1 MVDRSLPG
9 VSSIVGDEKFVS
21 SIIYGFGIMRR
32 DVNRAVPVEPLGF
45 LWIIGLGSYGFAL
58 PGLETDWEMV
68 YSPQRMNRVLRPLT
82 FFYQVGSRINN
93 FLFDHQVRKIGQTP
107 LPVISVGNLAFG
119 GSEKTP
125 LVMHLLSFCIEHKLK
140 PALITRGYKG
150 KWEKSGG
157 VLSDGKNIY
166 GTWQE
171 AGDESFMVSR
181 NFPQVGIFV
190 GRNRLNSCEKAKQA
204 GFTLVLLDDGFQH
217 RKLHRDL
224 DIILFDPGK
233 RIALRESLSSLR
245 RADIILIKKNDGSHA
260 KSQIRHHSP
269 KAKVFSYSTINKGF
283 FAYPDGNSILTE
295 RLRGKRI
302 LAVCGIARPERFLS
316 LLEKEGL
323 EPLLSFTFPDH
334 HSYPIST
341 RKKII
346 TAFQRAK
353 ADAVLTTEKD
363 VFKLDDLQN
372 AGQIP
377 VYYNKIDLKVEE
389 NFYHELLSLKKDG

>member
-1 MVDRSLPG
+1 MPS
-9 VSSIVGDEKFVS
+9 
-21 SIIYGFGIMRR
+21 
-32 DVNRAVPVEPLGF
+32 
-45 LWIIGLGSYGFAL
+45 
-58 PGLETDWEMV
+58 PGLETDREMV
-68 YSPQRMNRVLRPLT
+68 YSPRRMNRVLRPLT
-82 FFYQVGSRINN
+82 FFYQVGSRIKN
-93 FLFDHQVRKIGQTP
+93 FLFDRKLWKIGRTS

-125 LVMHLLSFCIEHKLK
+125 LVMHLLSFFIEHNLK

-150 KWEKSGG
+150 RWEKSGG
-157 VLSDGKNIY
+157 VLSNGKNIY

-171 AGDESFMVSR
+171 AGDEPFMVSR

-190 GRNRLNSCEKAKQA
+190 GRNRLNSCEKAKHA

-224 DIILFDPGK
+224 DIILFDPGE

-245 RADIILIKKNDGSHA
+245 RADIILVKKNNRSHA

-283 FAYPDGNSILTE
+283 FAFPDGNPILTE
-295 RLRGKRI
+295 RLRGKRF
-302 LAVCGIARPERFLS
+302 LAICGIARPERFFS

-323 EPLLSFTFPDH
+323 KPLLSLTFPDH
-334 HSYPIST
+334 HSYPLST

-346 TAFQRAK
+346 TSFQREK

-363 VFKLDDLQN
+363 VFKLGDLQN
-372 AGQIP
+372 TGQIP
-377 VYYNKIDLKVEE
+377 VYYNKIDLQVEE
-389 NFYHELLSLKKDG
+389 NFYQELLSLKKDG

>member
-1 MVDRSLPG
+1 MPS
-9 VSSIVGDEKFVS
+9 
-21 SIIYGFGIMRR
+21 
-32 DVNRAVPVEPLGF
+32 
-45 LWIIGLGSYGFAL
+45 
-58 PGLETDWEMV
+58 PGLETDREMV
-68 YSPQRMNRVLRPLT
+68 YSPRRMNRVFGPLA

-93 FLFDHQVRKIGQTP
+93 FLFDHKLRKIEQTS

-125 LVMHLLSFCIEHKLK
+125 LVMHLLSFFIEHKMK

-150 KWEKSGG
+150 RWEKSGG

-171 AGDESFMVSR
+171 AGDEPFMVSR
-181 NFPQVGIFV
+181 NFPQAGIFV
-190 GRNRLNSCEKAKQA
+190 GRNRLNSCEKAEHS

-224 DIILFDPGK
+224 DIILFDPGE
-233 RIALRESLSSLR
+233 RIALREFLSSLR
-245 RADIILIKKNDGSHA
+245 RADIILVKKNNRSHA
-260 KSQIRHHSP
+260 KNQIRHHSP
-269 KAKVFSYSTINKGF
+269 RAKVFSYSTINRGF
-283 FAYPDGNSILTE
+283 FGYPDGSPILTE
-295 RLRGKRI
+295 QLRGKRF
-302 LAVCGIARPERFLS
+302 LSVCGIARPKRFLS

-334 HSYPIST
+334 HSYPLST

-346 TAFQRAK
+346 TAFQRVK

-377 VYYNKIDLKVEE
+377 VYYNKIDLQVEE
-389 NFYHELLSLKKDG
+389 NFYQELLSLKKDG